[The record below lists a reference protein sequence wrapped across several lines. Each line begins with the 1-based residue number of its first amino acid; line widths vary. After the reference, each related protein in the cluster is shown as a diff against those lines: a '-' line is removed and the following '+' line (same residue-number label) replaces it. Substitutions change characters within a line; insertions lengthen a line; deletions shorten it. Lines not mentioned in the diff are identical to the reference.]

1 MAILVLWHYAVEQE
15 WLNRIFTAT
24 PKEVWDGFI
33 DIVSTRLFWEDTVVT
48 LREAVIG
55 FVIGG
60 ALGLLVG
67 LLAGRYDRIGK
78 VFMPFLTFANALPKI
93 ALAPILLLWFGVG
106 ESSKIVL
113 AAIVVFFIVQVPT
126 QAAVRLIDPD
136 LNVVVDSLDASEYQ
150 KFTKVVLPGIL
161 APVFGA
167 FRLALIFSLL
177 SVVFA
182 EILSAKRGLGLRLI
196 TAKNNFDI
204 GVMFA
209 YTIVLAVI
217 ALVSERPDRR
227 ARTSRPAL
235 AGGRRR
241 RIGDLAVSAARR
253 PSGSDA
259 SGRATERP
267 TARAAEGPARAA
279 AGRQQRRDPPDA
291 PRHGAAPLRRAR
303 LRLDDAQRRRG
314 RRRTGD
320 QRGLLLLRQQ
330 GAAVRGGVLRGRP
343 TGVGSGWPSPPATHR
358 P

>member
-1 MAILVLWHYAVEQE
+1 MNSSDQPVAEIDAHLEAMLSHGEHEPPPVRRQPPRFDVSTLPPPPTTWQRVVRRVDPPVQLARLVLLVAILALWHYAVEQE

-33 DIVSTRLFWEDTVVT
+33 DIVSTRLFWEDTLVT
-48 LREAVIG
+48 LREALVG

-209 YTIVLAVI
+209 YTIVLALI
-217 ALVSERPDRR
+217 ALILNGLIGVVERR
-227 ARTSRPAL
+227 ALRWQE
-235 AGGRRR
+235 AGG
-241 RIGDLAVSAARR
+241 G
-253 PSGSDA
+253 GSVI
-259 SGRATERP
+259 S
-267 TARAAEGPARAA
+267 
-279 AGRQQRRDPPDA
+279 
-291 PRHGAAPLRRAR
+291 L
-303 LRLDDAQRRRG
+303 
-314 RRRTGD
+314 
-320 QRGLLLLRQQ
+320 
-330 GAAVRGGVLRGRP
+330 
-343 TGVGSGWPSPPATHR
+343 
-358 P
+358 

>member
-1 MAILVLWHYAVEQE
+1 MNSSDQPVAEIDAHLEAMLTHGEHEPAPVSRQPPRFDVSTLPPPPTKWQRVVRRVDPPVQLARLGLLVAILVLWHYAVEQE

-217 ALVSERPDRR
+217 ALVLNGLIGVLERR
-227 ARTSRPAL
+227 ALRWQE
-235 AGGRRR
+235 AGG
-241 RIGDLAVSAARR
+241 G
-253 PSGSDA
+253 GSVI
-259 SGRATERP
+259 S
-267 TARAAEGPARAA
+267 
-279 AGRQQRRDPPDA
+279 
-291 PRHGAAPLRRAR
+291 L
-303 LRLDDAQRRRG
+303 
-314 RRRTGD
+314 
-320 QRGLLLLRQQ
+320 
-330 GAAVRGGVLRGRP
+330 
-343 TGVGSGWPSPPATHR
+343 
-358 P
+358 